1 MKIYDLQRFIRE
13 FTKSQEM
20 PTMERAREVLRQL
33 GYDPDNLYQEL
44 EMDSHYADIHRD
56 TSSSNHQVQL
66 HSHPFYEI
74 LCCRSSCGAQ
84 YLMGAQRY
92 RLQKGDV
99 VIVPPGISH
108 RPLLPETMEEPYSR
122 YVLWVSPEFMN
133 RIAKDFSS
141 PEIFSRCS
149 LIRATG
155 SDTDLLLEHFR
166 IGARETERQASG
178 WQSVVIGNAVI
189 ILALLQRL
197 LLRDGPCTDTESPD
211 LLDRVLAYIESHLAE
226 RITLEDTAKRFWVS
240 QSTVNLT
247 FRQRMGVSFYHCV
260 TQRRLIAAKTFIERG
275 DSLEEI
281 SRQVGFADY
290 STFYRAFKKEYGIS
304 PRHYRKLRGSEY

>member
-1 MKIYDLQRFIRE
+1 MKLSDIQKVITRLPRDVQP
-13 FTKSQEM
+13 
-20 PTMERAREVLRQL
+20 PTIDQVRDVIAHL
-33 GYDPDNLYQEL
+33 GFDPDNLYQEL
-44 EMDSHYADIHRD
+44 EMESHYADIHRD
-56 TSSSNHQVQL
+56 SSSSSQQVQL

-74 LCCRSSCGAQ
+74 LCFRNSCGAE

-108 RPLLPETMEEPYSR
+108 RPLLPETMEEPYNR
-122 YVLWVSPEFMN
+122 YVLWVSPEFMD
-133 RIAKDFSS
+133 RISKDFSF
-141 PEIFSRCS
+141 PDIFSRCS
-149 LIRATG
+149 LLRATG
-155 SDTDLLLEHFR
+155 TDTELLLEHFR

-189 ILALLQRL
+189 ILALLQRM

-211 LLDRVLAYIESHLAE
+211 LLDRVLAYIEAHLAE

-240 QSTVNLT
+240 QSTVNLN

-260 TQRRLIAAKTFIERG
+260 TQRRLIAAKTFIEQG
-275 DSLEEI
+275 DSLEEVG
-281 SRQVGFADY
+281 RKVGFSDY

-304 PRHYRKLRGSEY
+304 PRQYRKLRASEY